1 MLKTMKLQNEKMWV
15 ALPGSNPGQH
25 SGSVLHSMRAK
36 PSEAIHTSE
45 MQLIKNIEKIN

>member
-1 MLKTMKLQNEKMWV
+1 MQNEKMWV

-25 SGSVLHSMRAK
+25 SWLRPPSMRAK